1 MAGQSH
7 IERSLS
13 RSSTL
18 VAVMRRRAEEQP
30 EHEAFTFLPDGD
42 KQGPSMN
49 YGDVDRQARAIA
61 SLLQRYGL
69 EGERALLLYPP
80 GLDFVPAFYG
90 ALYAGLI
97 AVTAPMPI
105 SARLSRTLPR
115 LEAVVRDAQ
124 PKVALTTS
132 EAMGEIEKIL
142 PMSQEMRSIRWLA
155 TDSIPGDISDEWRA
169 PTIDSRTLA
178 FLQYTSGSTS
188 SPKGVAV
195 SHGNLLHNSECIRL
209 NWQYTRDSISIMWVP
224 HIHDHGLLDGIIQP
238 VYSGFRCILMP
249 NLSIIQQPVRWLRA
263 ISRYKGTHSGGPNF
277 TYDLCV
283 RKIRPEE
290 IAELDLASWVTAVNA
305 AEPIRRET
313 LVRFCET
320 FESCGFRRGT
330 FFPAFGL
337 AESTLVVSGRHGPHF
352 LTVDKNSLTQNRV
365 LEVSPES
372 KDAITLVGC
381 GLPMPATT
389 IAIVDPESTTRCQP
403 DEIGEVWVSSPSVA
417 QGYWNRPEE
426 TETVFKALIGDT
438 KEGPFLRTGDLGFLK
453 DGEVFIRGRLKDLI
467 IVRGNNHY
475 PQDIEYTAERS
486 HPALRAG
493 CSAAFSVEADGEERV
508 VVVVEVAVGSG
519 AKNLSKKAEVDQGR
533 GSSRLEGNALDI
545 KAVIKAIRT
554 AVVEEHDL
562 SIFAIKLLRPGT
574 IPKTSSGKIQRN
586 ACRIAFLNEG
596 LETVE
601 E

>member
-1 MAGQSH
+1 MTGRSH
-7 IERSLS
+7 VEQSLS

-18 VAVMRRRAEEQP
+18 VALMRGRAEQQP
-30 EHEAFTFLPDGD
+30 EHQAFTFLLDGD
-42 KQGPSMN
+42 REGQTLN
-49 YGDVDRQARAIA
+49 YSEIDRHARAIA
-61 SLLQRYGL
+61 SSLQRYGL

-90 ALYAGLI
+90 ALYAGVI
-97 AVTAPMPI
+97 AVTAPMPV

-115 LEAVVRDAQ
+115 LEAVARDAQ
-124 PKVALTTS
+124 PRVALTTS
-132 EAMGEIEKIL
+132 EAMREIEKIL
-142 PMSQEMRSIRWLA
+142 PKSPEMRSIRWLA
-155 TDSIPGDISDEWRA
+155 TDSIPQNISEDWQE
-169 PTIDSRTLA
+169 PPIDSKTLA

-209 NWQYTRDSISIMWVP
+209 NWQYTHESVSIMWVP
-224 HIHDHGLLDGIIQP
+224 HIHDHGLVDGVVQP
-238 VYSGFRCILMP
+238 VYTGFRCILMP

-283 RKIRPEE
+283 RKIRKDE
-290 IAELDLASWVTAVNA
+290 IAELDLTSWVTAVNA
-305 AEPIRRET
+305 AEPIRKET

-320 FESCGFRRGT
+320 FEACGFRWDT
-330 FFPAFGL
+330 FFPAYGL

-352 LTVDKNSLTQNRV
+352 LTIDKNTLARNCVR
-365 LEVSPES
+365 EVSPES

-381 GLPMPATT
+381 GLPMPGTT
-389 IAIVDPESTTRCQP
+389 VAIVNPESMTRCQP
-403 DEIGEVWVSSPSVA
+403 DEIGEVWVSSPSVG
-417 QGYWNRPEE
+417 QGYWNRLEE
-426 TETVFKALIGDT
+426 TETVFKSFIRDT

-475 PQDIEYTAERS
+475 PQDIEYTVEKS

-493 CSAAFSVEADGEERV
+493 CSGAFSVDDDGEERV
-508 VVVVEVAVGSG
+508 VVVVEVAARSG
-519 AKNLSKKAEVDQGR
+519 TKDLRQRVEVDQVR
-533 GSSRLEGNALDI
+533 DSSSSDHEALDI
-545 KAVIKAIRT
+545 KAVFKAIRT
-554 AVVEEHDL
+554 AVAEEHDL
-562 SIFAIKLLRPGT
+562 SIYAIKLIKSGT
-574 IPKTSSGKIQRN
+574 IPKTSSGKIQRT
-586 ACRIAFLNEG
+586 ACRLAFLTER

>member
-1 MAGQSH
+1 
-7 IERSLS
+7 
-13 RSSTL
+13 
-18 VAVMRRRAEEQP
+18 MRGRAEQQP
-30 EHEAFTFLPDGD
+30 EHRAFTFLLDGD
-42 KQGPSMN
+42 REGQSMN
-49 YGDVDRQARAIA
+49 YGEIDRQARAIA
-61 SLLQRYGL
+61 SLLQRYGS

-90 ALYAGLI
+90 ALYAGVI

-132 EAMGEIEKIL
+132 EAMREIEKLL
-142 PMSQEMRSIRWLA
+142 PMSPEMRSIRWLA
-155 TDSIPGDISDEWRA
+155 TDSIPQSISEEWRE

-209 NWQYTRDSISIMWVP
+209 NWQYTHESVSIMWVP
-224 HIHDHGLLDGIIQP
+224 HIHDHGLVDGVIQP
-238 VYSGFRCILMP
+238 VYTGFRCILMP

-283 RKIRPEE
+283 RKIRREE
-290 IAELDLASWVTAVNA
+290 IAELDLTSWVTAVNA
-305 AEPIRRET
+305 AEPIRKET
-313 LVRFCET
+313 LVRFSAT
-320 FESCGFRRGT
+320 FEVCGFRWDT
-330 FFPAFGL
+330 FFPAYGL

-352 LTVDKNSLTQNRV
+352 LTVDKNTLARNCV

-381 GLPMPATT
+381 GLPMPGTT
-389 IAIVDPESTTRCQP
+389 VAIVDQESMTRRQP
-403 DEIGEVWVSSPSVA
+403 DEIGEVWVSSPSVG
-417 QGYWNRPEE
+417 QGYWNRLEE
-426 TETVFKALIGDT
+426 TETVFKSFIRDT

-453 DGEVFIRGRLKDLI
+453 DGEVFITGRLKDLI

-475 PQDIEYTAERS
+475 PQDIEYTVEKS

-493 CSAAFSVEADGEERV
+493 CSAAFSVETDGEERV
-508 VVVVEVAVGSG
+508 VVVAEVVAGFG
-519 AKNLSKKAEVDQGR
+519 AKDLRKKVEVDQAR
-533 GSSRLEGNALDI
+533 RSSGSDHAALDI
-545 KAVIKAIRT
+545 KAVFKAIRA
-554 AVVEEHDL
+554 AVAEEHDL
-562 SIFAIKLLRPGT
+562 SIYAIKLLNSGT

-586 ACRIAFLNEG
+586 ACRIALLTER